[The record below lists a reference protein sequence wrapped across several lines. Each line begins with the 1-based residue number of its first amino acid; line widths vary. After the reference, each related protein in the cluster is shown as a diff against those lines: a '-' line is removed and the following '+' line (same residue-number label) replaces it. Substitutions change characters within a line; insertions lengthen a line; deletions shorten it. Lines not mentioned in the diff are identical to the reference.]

1 MNGYDMS
8 PFEIREAIRRA
19 PCIAVPSNVH
29 RTFSE
34 TYGGRNSLEKSMN
47 DAADLEVAVNSNL
60 AALKPGLVESGASES
75 DIDAALEL
83 LHDLHKKQGWY

>member
-1 MNGYDMS
+1 
-8 PFEIREAIRRA
+8 
-19 PCIAVPSNVH
+19 
-29 RTFSE
+29 
-34 TYGGRNSLEKSMN
+34 MN